1 VDGGTTLVQRVACY
15 QIDAYLC
22 PSDASAPADGLWAS
36 GSVPAGKT
44 EVGKWAFTNYSMNFQ
59 VFGDVEAGND
69 AGNNMDGKATFAS
82 IRDGTSNTL
91 ASAEVF
97 RRCGNTALPHGNLW
111 GHGNWNV
118 PWMPLFAYGTRDG
131 VTGFTSNANP
141 PGIVGPA
148 SKPQENPN
156 PWNAACDRMRN
167 QSQHP
172 GGLQVGLV
180 DGSARFI
187 SASIDANAWW
197 AMCTIGGGETLRD

>member
-1 VDGGTTLVQRVACY
+1 MG
-15 QIDAYLC
+15 
-22 PSDASAPADGLWAS
+22 PSPAVNGRSPIPTAQS
-36 GSVPAGKT
+36 SSQVGQGCGS
-44 EVGKWAFTNYSMNFQ
+44 
-59 VFGDVEAGND
+59 
-69 AGNNMDGKATFAS
+69 
-82 IRDGTSNTL
+82 L
-91 ASAEVF
+91 
-97 RRCGNTALPHGNLW
+97 
-111 GHGNWNV
+111 
-118 PWMPLFAYGTRDG
+118 LFAYGARDG